1 MICPRCGANL
11 PLQPGVAYVACQY
24 CGTQSPVQA
33 APPPPQAAPV
43 ASRRKSG
50 FPVGC
55 IVALALGLL
64 VATGG
69 AVAAF
74 ALFGVSLTP
83 ARVDASS
90 VSPAKETSKTES
102 LSVTRSS
109 TSTSSVTTTTST
121 TSASTLPD
129 IESRFAPL
137 VSDLNGDGAPDFVVP
152 ASLLEKGLTRSYF
165 GFDGVTGK
173 ELFRTKDLGGT
184 IMSAQAA
191 LEHGR
196 LLIADSSGKVT
207 GFDVRSGDE
216 QWSTTLGDRVRSFCV
231 AKEAD
236 SVRVETADDRI
247 IALDVKTGRQS
258 PVAGKAKCERANTN
272 SKNEFKLP
280 EDRSDSDAPRGVK
293 SVVCGSVRV
302 MGDRNFFVPDQCPIQ
317 TGINPDK
324 LDGMAAG
331 AFWKVGKGWLVLGF
345 RKPGTRIPM
354 LGYHAGGKLVWKRDV
369 PPRNPLEAREGS
381 PEKVAIAGDR
391 AFAVFDAKDS
401 NQPSGITAF
410 EIESGAPRWAVV
422 LKNQR
427 QTISQ
432 IAAVGETVV
441 VISNG
446 QALGFGAADG
456 KQRFTVGKSD

>member
-1 MICPRCGANL
+1 VVCT
-11 PLQPGVAYVACQY
+11 Y
-24 CGTQSPVQA
+24 CGTQSPIHSAAQA
-33 APPPPQAAPV
+33 PQAAPV
-43 ASRRKSG
+43 ANQRRSG
-50 FPVGC
+50 FPIGC

-64 VATGG
+64 F
-69 AVAAF
+69 AVAGAAAF
-74 ALFGVSLTP
+74 VFFGIAPVPALADPTP
-83 ARVDASS
+83 TS
-90 VSPAKETSKTES
+90 AKETSKTES

-109 TSTSSVTTTTST
+109 TTSSSVTTST
-121 TSASTLPD
+121 TSSASAAPK
-129 IESRFAPL
+129 IEPRFVPL
-137 VSDLNGDGAPDFVVP
+137 VADLNGDSAPDFVVP
-152 ASLLEKGLTRSYF
+152 ALIVEKGLARSYF
-165 GFDGVTGK
+165 GFDGVSGK

-184 IMSAQAA
+184 IMSSQAA

-196 LLIADSSGKVT
+196 LLLADSAGKVT
-207 GFDVRSGDE
+207 GFDVKSGDE

-272 SKNEFKLP
+272 GRNEFKLP

-302 MGDRNFFVPDQCPIQ
+302 MGDRNFFLPDQCPVQ
-317 TGINPDK
+317 TGINPEK
-324 LDGMAAG
+324 LDGMGAG

-381 PEKVAIAGDR
+381 PEKVALGPDR
-391 AFAVFDAKDS
+391 VFAVFDAKDS
-401 NQPSGITAF
+401 NKPSGLTAF
-410 EIESGAPRWAVV
+410 DIESGAPRWAVI
-422 LKNQR
+422 LKNER

-432 IAAVGETVV
+432 IAVLGETVV

-456 KQRFTVGKSD
+456 KQRFIVGKAD